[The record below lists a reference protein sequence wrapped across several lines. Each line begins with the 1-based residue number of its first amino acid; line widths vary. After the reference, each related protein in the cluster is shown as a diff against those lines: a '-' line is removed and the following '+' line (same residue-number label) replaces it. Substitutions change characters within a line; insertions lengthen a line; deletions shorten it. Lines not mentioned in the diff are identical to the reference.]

1 MTTSYAT
8 LVTPRPRPRLRARLA
23 VQREAATDVGARD
36 ELAEL
41 DFVLNV
47 HTYVVTQ

>member
-8 LVTPRPRPRLRARLA
+8 LVTPRPRPRLA
-23 VQREAATDVGARD
+23 VQRKAATDVGARD

-47 HTYVVTQ
+47 QYIRSYTVEQ